1 MADPSAFF
9 QRPRHPPVQAAAPP
23 QLKAGATAAFSVA
36 AWRQEA
42 LEFQQ
47 QLDGLLLETPPQQQA
62 AIGSGA
68 DASLTPG
75 SAGGQPPLL
84 DASDLHLPTLQEEM
98 IRQLVTEHGQQ
109 QQQQQQ
115 QGEPPGAAP
124 LVPAASM
131 QPPLLLP
138 IPWDQPIVSPA
149 EAGPAL
155 PFPLADAAGAAAC
168 ATGSVGDALQQQQQ
182 QQQEEQGQVQ
192 AAPVPAQ
199 QEDEGAA
206 SQPQPAEP
214 LAPSQQQ
221 SSPPAGRAGNAV
233 TQLASA
239 EQRQQ
244 QGELEQ
250 QQQAPAAAQAPSQQE
265 QQGQPPPPA
274 GRDEQESV
282 PRGEAAAHPGGSA
295 AGGPQRSTRSRM
307 RGGSSSPPA
316 EPSPPA
322 ASLQQPQQP
331 QAQLP
336 NPSSAEA
343 AGPPYT
349 SAPVGLGW
357 DVGALLGMLG
367 PQHPLLLWPELSE
380 LLALPPLLPPGLQ
393 PQQADAA
400 AGSGD
405 SGGGGGPRRER
416 KRSRVEEGLERKPE
430 VAAVLE
436 SYRQRAEAARQR
448 RRHQHQAAARLLASI
463 ADSGL
468 EAPMS
473 WKVLQDA
480 RSRQLQLVATAAAE
494 AAEAGDGGAGDRL
507 DGSEAVLHV
516 ALHVPH
522 APHLVSEEWL
532 VLESQPL
539 TELRDRLF
547 CVADKNAEA
556 MEREENA
563 KRAVGE
569 VPLRISRPS
578 AYFYVEGTF
587 YNDLRQPDAADYSE
601 PIRREHGIQAP
612 PHPLPNSGRVDVQT
626 TGRQPAPGM
635 VPAGHTAARME
646 ASRFG
651 DLWLRLGSG
660 AANLYCHQGGC
671 EHLLTFMDVRLF
683 DAACDPPLRRHYPF
697 RITPPQH
704 LVMRDCE
711 VCGGRVAKRI
721 TYDDRA
727 APHTPFFCLSNKL
740 LGRALSAVLCCRG
753 AATHTDFRVFPYT
766 CEYPPGVIHKGAGAG
781 APVG

>member
-1 MADPSAFF
+1 MCGGACRRRRQWPRSA
-9 QRPRHPPVQAAAPP
+9 RHPSPVPHP
-23 QLKAGATAAFSVA
+23 FLLVCSVA

-168 ATGSVGDALQQQQQ
+168 ATGSVGDAPQQQQQ

-448 RRHQHQAAARLLASI
+448 RRHQHQAAACLLASI
-463 ADSGL
+463 ADSGACPACPPDPGSPACL
-468 EAPMS
+468 P
-473 WKVLQDA
+473 
-480 RSRQLQLVATAAAE
+480 AAAWRCWHGR
-494 AAEAGDGGAGDRL
+494 AR
-507 DGSEAVLHV
+507 VLPRTV
-516 ALHVPH
+516 A
-522 APHLVSEEWL
+522 S
-532 VLESQPL
+532 
-539 TELRDRLF
+539 
-547 CVADKNAEA
+547 
-556 MEREENA
+556 
-563 KRAVGE
+563 
-569 VPLRISRPS
+569 
-578 AYFYVEGTF
+578 
-587 YNDLRQPDAADYSE
+587 
-601 PIRREHGIQAP
+601 AP
-612 PHPLPNSGRVDVQT
+612 PKPPRSAQRAPPLPTQCRRVPPPPCPAALQAWRLPCLGRCCRT
-626 TGRQPAPGM
+626 RAAASCSWWPPRRQRRQRPG
-635 VPAGHTAARME
+635 TAAR
-646 ASRFG
+646 ATGGRLRRCSGRRR
-651 DLWLRLGSG
+651 LRLHGW
-660 AANLYCHQGGC
+660 CC
-671 EHLLTFMDVRLF
+671 
-683 DAACDPPLRRHYPF
+683 DAAGGRLAPACSALPDWPAQTPLPPACLLPVCFPLAGWMAARRCCMWRCTCLMRRTWYQRNGWCWGARWGRLCRLPAAALLLLPPAFPCSLPPPLRSLPLAWPAAPGACAACSSPAAPVS
-697 RITPPQH
+697 PPRPR
-704 LVMRDCE
+704 LTAPALP
-711 VCGGRVAKRI
+711 RVA
-721 TYDDRA
+721 
-727 APHTPFFCLSNKL
+727 
-740 LGRALSAVLCCRG
+740 
-753 AATHTDFRVFPYT
+753 
-766 CEYPPGVIHKGAGAG
+766 PPCWRSR
-781 APVG
+781 